1 MRAYRA
7 LSDEAERQ
15 GLRVKLGH
23 AERRGST
30 RLARLAIEDREG
42 NEVGALRLTSS
53 RSLEK
58 ASVALLRLLEHRA
71 AEAGRK
77 V

>member
-7 LSDEAERQ
+7 LNDEAERQ

-23 AERRGST
+23 AGRREGT
-30 RLARLAIEDREG
+30 RLARLAIEDQEG

-53 RSLEK
+53 RSLEQAAK
-58 ASVALLRLLEHRA
+58 ALLLLLEHRA